1 MTSPIRDEESQGT
14 LPLMGGGDDVG
25 TDPPHDRADL
35 DVRGRD
41 VLQERGGKRAVP
53 ADSVKRHIVGLGGV
67 SDRGSDRAQAQ
78 VSGAAKLFFEGDM
91 VRGGQPGAPGPVCVL
106 DNQYKHLEKI
116 VWRFRVLDQNG
127 KALDGTG
134 LKSLVVELPD
144 GQKVNAQYGPHPG
157 PANPTDFFWTAIWII
172 PSAYPN
178 GTFVY
183 KATATDAQGQTATWE
198 PFKRV
203 TSQLQVVP
211 GEIEIKKP

>member
-1 MTSPIRDEESQGT
+1 MAPSAWDRSAGALSTRRTKRPIRYFH
-14 LPLMGGGDDVG
+14 L
-25 TDPPHDRADL
+25 
-35 DVRGRD
+35 
-41 VLQERGGKRAVP
+41 K
-53 ADSVKRHIVGLGGV
+53 
-67 SDRGSDRAQAQ
+67 GS
-78 VSGAAKLFFEGDM
+78 
-91 VRGGQPGAPGPVCVL
+91 
-106 DNQYKHLEKI
+106 
-116 VWRFRVLDQNG
+116 
-127 KALDGTG
+127 
-134 LKSLVVELPD
+134 
-144 GQKVNAQYGPHPG
+144 

>member
-1 MTSPIRDEESQGT
+1 MKKWTFFAIALSG
-14 LPLMGGGDDVG
+14 
-25 TDPPHDRADL
+25 
-35 DVRGRD
+35 
-41 VLQERGGKRAVP
+41 
-53 ADSVKRHIVGLGGV
+53 SVVGLTSV
-67 SDRGSDRAQAQ
+67 AHAQ

-91 VRGGQPGAPGPVCVL
+91 VRGGQLGAPGPVCVL
-106 DNQYKHLEKI
+106 DNQFKHLEKV

-127 KALDGTG
+127 KVLDGTA
-134 LKSLVVELPD
+134 LKSLAVELPD

-183 KATATDAQGQTATWE
+183 KAVATDLSGKSATWE
-198 PFKRV
+198 PFRRT
-203 TSQLQVVP
+203 TSQLQIVA

>member
-1 MTSPIRDEESQGT
+1 MFVAIALSGAVLGLTSG
-14 LPLMGGGDDVG
+14 
-25 TDPPHDRADL
+25 
-35 DVRGRD
+35 
-41 VLQERGGKRAVP
+41 
-53 ADSVKRHIVGLGGV
+53 
-67 SDRGSDRAQAQ
+67 AQAQ

-106 DNQYKHLEKI
+106 DNQYKHLEKV

-127 KALDGTG
+127 KSLDGTG
-134 LKSLVVELPD
+134 LKSLIVELPD

-157 PANPTDFFWTAIWII
+157 AANPTDFFWTAIWII

-203 TSQLQVVP
+203 TSQLQIVP
-211 GEIEIKKP
+211 ARSKSRSPDN

>member
-1 MTSPIRDEESQGT
+1 MKMRTIAAIALSGSILGLAGVAHADITGT
-14 LPLMGGGDDVG
+14 
-25 TDPPHDRADL
+25 
-35 DVRGRD
+35 
-41 VLQERGGKRAVP
+41 
-53 ADSVKRHIVGLGGV
+53 
-67 SDRGSDRAQAQ
+67 
-78 VSGAAKLFFEGDM
+78 AKLFFEGDM
-91 VRGGQPGAPGPVCVL
+91 VRGGQAGAPGPVCVL
-106 DNQYKHLEKI
+106 DNQFKHLEKV

-134 LKSLVVELPD
+134 LKSLVIELPD

-198 PFKRV
+198 PFKRA

>member
-1 MTSPIRDEESQGT
+1 MFVAIALSGAVLGLTSG
-14 LPLMGGGDDVG
+14 
-25 TDPPHDRADL
+25 
-35 DVRGRD
+35 
-41 VLQERGGKRAVP
+41 
-53 ADSVKRHIVGLGGV
+53 
-67 SDRGSDRAQAQ
+67 AQAQ
-78 VSGAAKLFFEGDM
+78 VSGAAKLFFEG
-91 VRGGQPGAPGPVCVL
+91 
-106 DNQYKHLEKI
+106 

-127 KALDGTG
+127 KSLDGTG
-134 LKSLVVELPD
+134 LKSLIVELPD

-157 PANPTDFFWTAIWII
+157 AANPTDFFWTAIWII